1 MKPFTRCPTV
11 CLRCGSLD
19 HMAKDCKLA
28 QQFGLSTEERDY
40 AAEVR
45 RDKQAVL
52 ALAVFL
58 VLAHF
63 LVAVW
68 LGVEP

>member
-1 MKPFTRCPTV
+1 MKPFIRWPTV

-28 QQFGLSTEERDY
+28 QQFGLADEERTY
-40 AAEVR
+40 AAETR

-52 ALAVFL
+52 ALAVVL
-58 VLAHF
+58 VLAHI
-63 LVAVW
+63 LIAVVC
-68 LGVEP
+68 GVEP